1 MSAQAIRSLL
11 AFTRPY
17 PWAVPSLVGLSL
29 LASLV
34 EGIGIGLMI
43 PLLDVMLGTG
53 SSIPSGPL
61 GQVMQQIGSF
71 ASSGTRLAMLAAAIL
86 TLIALKTVVMV
97 ANAVV
102 AARITGRV
110 THDLRVGLTRQLL
123 RVSYEFFSRS
133 EHGRLMNVLEAQTY
147 RTSEAM
153 TLLAQLLSSLCAIVV
168 FTLLL
173 LLLSWKLAIVVIA
186 MAVPVSLLVRGV
198 TRWGHRYGTH
208 LVEAYSALAGRML
221 ELLSAMRTIRV
232 FGEERG
238 EERRM
243 RAASNAARGLFVRT
257 EALSQSIQPVVEF
270 LYVPVFL
277 AVLTYAWHAGIP
289 TTSLLT
295 FLLLLFRMQPQLKRL
310 DYARVTLA
318 GYAAG
323 VAEVESLLRSH
334 DKPYLSSG
342 SVRLESLQR
351 EIEFDRVSFRYTGEN
366 AASVSDVSMRIP
378 KGSVFAIVGG
388 SGAGKS
394 TLVSLLCRLYDP
406 TEGTVRVDGIPLTQ
420 LQLESWRQRIAFA
433 GQDAEL
439 LTGTIRDSIVYGAPS
454 LDDEEVACFA
464 QAAHADEFIRLLPEG
479 YATRIGSRGMRLS
492 GGQRQRIALARALAR
507 RPDVLILDEATNAVD
522 NITETAIQ
530 ETIEKLAGQCTIIV
544 IAHRLT
550 NVQRADHVV
559 VMSQGRVAEQGSPD
573 ELLKIGGA
581 LAQLYGSR

>member
-1 MSAQAIRSLL
+1 MSAQALRSLL

-17 PWAVPSLVGLSL
+17 PWAVPALVGLSL
-29 LASLV
+29 LGSLV

-43 PLLDVMLGTG
+43 PLLDVMLHVGD
-53 SSIPSGPL
+53 SVPSGPL
-61 GQVMQQIGSF
+61 ARFMQQIGDF
-71 ASSGTRLAMLAAAIL
+71 AHSGTRLAILATAIL
-86 TLIALKTVVMV
+86 ALIAVKTAVMV

-110 THDLRVGLTRQLL
+110 THDLRVGSSRQLL
-123 RVSYEFFSRS
+123 RVGYEFFARS
-133 EHGRLMNVLEAQTY
+133 EQGRLMNILEAQTY

-153 TLLAQLLSSLCAIVV
+153 ALLAQLVSSLCAVAV
-168 FTLLL
+168 FTVLLF
-173 LLLSWKLAIVVIA
+173 LLSWKLAIVVIA
-186 MAVPVSLLVRGV
+186 MAAPVSLLVRGV
-198 TRWGHRYGTH
+198 TRWGHRYGAR

-232 FGEERG
+232 FGEEQG

-243 RAASNAARGLFVRT
+243 HAASNEARRLFVRT
-257 EALSQSIQPVVEF
+257 EALAQSVQPVVEF

-277 AVLTYAWHAGIP
+277 AVLGYAWHAGIA

-323 VAEVESLLRSH
+323 IAEVESLLRTD

-342 SVRLESLQR
+342 AVQIDGVTR
-351 EIEFDRVSFRYTGEN
+351 EIAFEHVTFRYAGET
-366 AASVSDVSMRIP
+366 AAAVTDVSLRIP

-420 LQLESWRQRIAFA
+420 LQLQSWRRKIAFA

-439 LTGTIRDSIVYGAPS
+439 LTGTIRDNIAYGAPRLS
-454 LDDEEVACFA
+454 EMEMMSFA
-464 QAAHADEFIRLLPEG
+464 QAAHADEFIQVLPEG
-479 YATRIGSRGMRLS
+479 YATQIGSRGMRLS

-507 RPDVLILDEATNAVD
+507 RPEVLILDEATNAVD
-522 NITETAIQ
+522 NITEIAIQ
-530 ETIEKLAGQCTIIV
+530 ETIEKLAGQCTIVI

-550 NVQRADHVV
+550 SVHRANYVV
-559 VMSQGRVAEQGSPD
+559 VMSGGRIIEQGPPV
-573 ELLKIGGA
+573 ELLTAGGA
-581 LAQLYGSR
+581 LAQLYETR